1 MAFDVS
7 ALPAYTE
14 QHAMDLIVKSVAGG
28 KLAQYANIQ
37 PDVKTTTT
45 INIID
50 TDVVFQA
57 DGCSRSADG
66 STTLT
71 QRNLTPGAIAIH
83 EDLCMTDLAS
93 KYTATMLRQGL
104 TAEKEIVPFEEI
116 YFSQKVARVQKAIE
130 VADWQGDTLSGTA
143 NLNKYD
149 GLNKLIAAA
158 SAVNGNPDSLT
169 IAGGIST
176 TPGDANN
183 IIEILGKMAQLMP
196 EDIMDADDLKLF
208 VGMDTFLDYQ
218 KAIQEGNYFHYVVEG
233 GFTGELPLVGFPN
246 VTVVATP
253 GLTGLTTRNAYLMRA
268 SNIYIGVDLPEEESN
283 DVRSWYDPNDR
294 IYKVTMAFRRA
305 VNVAF
310 PDQVVEFL
318 LV

>member
-1 MAFDVS
+1 MSYDVS

-14 QHAMDLIVKSVAGG
+14 QNAMDLIVKSVAGG
-28 KLAQYANIQ
+28 RLSQYANLQ
-37 PDVKTTTT
+37 PGVKTTTT
-45 INIID
+45 INILD

-57 DGCSRSADG
+57 DGCSRSASG
-66 STTLT
+66 TTTLS

-104 TAEKEIVPFEEI
+104 TGEKEEIPFEEL
-116 YFSQKVARVQKAIE
+116 YFAQKVARVQKAIE
-130 VADWQGDTLSGTA
+130 VADWQGDTASGTA

-149 GLNKLIAAA
+149 GLVKLIGAA
-158 SAVNGNPDSLT
+158 SPVNGNPTGITVATGITSSNVIGILT
-169 IAGGIST
+169 G
-176 TPGDANN
+176 
-183 IIEILGKMAQLMP
+183 MAELMP

-208 VGMDTFLDYQ
+208 VGMDTFLTYQ
-218 KAIQEGNYFHYVVEG
+218 KAIADGNYFHYVVDQDY
-233 GFTGELPLVGFPN
+233 TAELPLIGFPN
-246 VTVVATP
+246 VTVCATP
-253 GLTGLTTRNAYLMRA
+253 GLSGLSAGNCYLLRA

-283 DVRSWYDPNDR
+283 DVRSWYDENDR

-310 PDQVVEFL
+310 GDQVVEFE

>member
-1 MAFDVS
+1 MAFDVT

-14 QHAMDLIVKSVAGG
+14 QNAMDLIVKSVAGG
-28 KLAQYANIQ
+28 RLSQYANIQ

-45 INIID
+45 INILE

-57 DGCSRSADG
+57 DGCSRSASG
-66 STTLT
+66 TTTLS
-71 QRNLTPGAIAIH
+71 QRNLTPGAVAIH

-93 KYTATMLRQGL
+93 KYTALMLKQGL
-104 TAEKEIVPFEEI
+104 TAEKEEVPFEQL
-116 YFSQKVARVQKAIE
+116 YFDQKVARVQKAIE
-130 VADWQGDTLSGTA
+130 VADWQGDTASGTA

-158 SAVNGNPDSLT
+158 AAVNGNPTGITVATGITNGNVIGILT
-169 IAGGIST
+169 G
-176 TPGDANN
+176 
-183 IIEILGKMAQLMP
+183 MAELMP

-208 VGMDTFLDYQ
+208 VGMDTFLKYQ
-218 KAIQEGNYFHYVVEG
+218 KAIADGNYFHYVVEG
-233 GFTGELPLVGFPN
+233 GFTAELPLIGFPN
-246 VTVVATP
+246 VTVCATP
-253 GLTGLTTRNAYLMRA
+253 GLSGLSGGESYLMRA

-310 PDQVVEFL
+310 PDQVVEFIL
-318 LV
+318 A